1 MGPPA
6 PPPGPTS
13 MGPPAP
19 PPGPS
24 SMGPSAP
31 PPGSTSIGPPVPPK
45 TSGATIQRG
54 RNNGHVSEFITYIRS
69 KI

>member
-19 PPGPS
+19 PSGQN
-24 SMGPSAP
+24 SMGPSA